1 MAEPYRKGEY
11 VRYSCNG
18 VCLVDDI
25 RMDTLGKEAPKEFYI
40 LKPVSNPASTIFVP
54 TASQALVD
62 RMARLPNQEEL
73 DQLILSTRDKEIP
86 WTERSVW
93 PAFRPSSKRAICG
106 TSSVWPSAST
116 NANGLSPPSARSSA
130 PPMKPSSTARR
141 PSLKTRS
148 PSCSR

>member
-86 WTERSVW
+86 WLSGHHQNVRSAG
-93 PAFRPSSKRAICG
+93 PH
-106 TSSVWPSAST
+106 
-116 NANGLSPPSARSSA
+116 LSGRLPLPTPTDSLRRRQEARLL
-130 PPMKPSSTARR
+130 R
-141 PSLKTRS
+141 
-148 PSCSR
+148 

>member
-86 WTERSVW
+86 WIEDRKVRLAS
-93 PAFRPSSKRAICG
+93 FQAI
-106 TSSVWPSAST
+106 

>member
-73 DQLILSTRDKEIP
+73 D
-86 WTERSVW
+86 
-93 PAFRPSSKRAICG
+93 
-106 TSSVWPSAST
+106 
-116 NANGLSPPSARSSA
+116 
-130 PPMKPSSTARR
+130 
-141 PSLKTRS
+141 
-148 PSCSR
+148 

>member
-86 WTERSVW
+86 WIEDRKVRLAS
-93 PAFRPSSKRAICG
+93 FQAIIKTCG